1 MEVAKS
7 KFCVTLS
14 VVVFPFLLSD
24 VSFYLRS
31 IFLLLNSSSSLVFFL
46 NQARSYFVEGN
57 YTHHPMFGRKTF
69 HVSLLTLSFR
79 RFVDFRILKN
89 GCLSKY
95 QNFVHDHSD
104 YFIILLTWLRQF
116 IFRNIDS
123 ARAPFGQ

>member
-24 VSFYLRS
+24 VSFCLRS
-31 IFLLLNSSSSLVFFL
+31 IFLLLNSSSSLFFVFL

-69 HVSLLTLSFR
+69 HVSLLTTFSSFR
-79 RFVDFRILKN
+79 RFSN
-89 GCLSKY
+89 SKERVLE
-95 QNFVHDHSD
+95 Q
-104 YFIILLTWLRQF
+104 IPELR
-116 IFRNIDS
+116 S
-123 ARAPFGQ
+123 